1 MRISDWSSDVCS
13 SDLVAA
19 RHDIGPGP
27 RERADIGFVR
37 GVGPVALILHLER
50 ITIEAARDRRATL
63 LVDQRAD
70 VGERLPRR
78 DRFGEGRAFD
88 AAVAMFHTERR
99 TGEVRRVKYA
109 EAEPEGGEIAIGTR
123 LDGEIE
129 RGIGSGTRR
138 RKSTRLNS

>member
-78 DRFGEGRAFD
+78 DRFGEARAFD
-88 AAVAMFHTERR
+88 AAVALFPTERPP
-99 TGEVRRVKYA
+99 GERPGGTTA
-109 EAEPEGGEIAIGTR
+109 EAGPVGVKTA
-123 LDGEIE
+123 
-129 RGIGSGTRR
+129 
-138 RKSTRLNS
+138 